1 MMRRYR
7 FTHVWTFALVGV
19 GLAILLIG
27 FVSAAL
33 LLLLPTEI
41 PVPAPWPR
49 LLVAAGAIV
58 GGLVVAAPLILTG
71 QLVQILL
78 DQRRLLGRIHRRLRR
93 WEEEREAERTR
104 PMRDPGR
111 PG

>member
-7 FTHVWTFALVGV
+7 FTHVWTLVLVGV
-19 GLAILLIG
+19 GVSILLIG
-27 FVSAAL
+27 VSSAAVL
-33 LLLLPTEI
+33 LFLPTEV

-49 LLVAAGAIV
+49 PLVAAVAIV

-104 PMRDPGR
+104 PMRGPGQPR
-111 PG
+111 